1 MTALGFKPDFE
12 QTARRFEAWWHGE
25 IIDRPPVTFSV
36 KRQKSV
42 RRIAPPSTLRERW
55 LDVEFVVESSLAA
68 MEATNYLGDA
78 LPVFW
83 PNIGP
88 EITAT
93 LYGCDLTFGEWTSW
107 SSPVIHDPS
116 GWERIA
122 QATPDFNSLYWQT
135 CEAMTRL
142 AIERC
147 AGRYLVGLTDLH
159 GTYDMLAALR
169 EPIDLCTDLL
179 DCPELV
185 DRAARNVAQGFA
197 AAFAR
202 NWALIDAAGMGAV
215 SWAPCYHAGPAY
227 VASCDFWCML
237 SPSMA
242 RELVYPTLRAEM
254 RGLERSIFHLDGEQ
268 ALPHL
273 DLTLSL
279 PGLNAL
285 QWVYG
290 AGHGPAA
297 RWLDVYRRA
306 RAAGKS
312 LQIIATDAGDALTV
326 LRELGPAGVWF
337 TIEQEFESSGEA
349 EAFLREV
356 GRVTVQSA
364 GRYLLTDETS
374 LMRCPKTRPCNRS
387 RFKPVPW
394 VANTRNEPAASFRP
408 VRTNTPF

>member
-1 MTALGFKPDFE
+1 MLRHFPSTPPRGREHFGAPLTALGFKPDFA

-25 IIDRPPVTFSV
+25 IIDRPPVTLSV
-36 KRQKSV
+36 KRQGAV
-42 RRIAPPSTLRERW
+42 RSPPARPATLRERW
-55 LDVEFVVESSLAA
+55 LDVEYVVDSSIAA
-68 MEATNYLGDA
+68 MEGTTYRGDT

-93 LYGCDLTFGEWTSW
+93 LYGCDLTFGETTSW

-116 GWERIA
+116 EWARIA
-122 QATPDFNSLYWQT
+122 NAAPDFNCVYWQK

-142 AIERC
+142 AIDRS

-169 EPIDLCTDLL
+169 EPIFLCTDLL
-179 DCPELV
+179 DCPDLV
-185 DRAARNVAQGFA
+185 DRAARNVARGFA

-202 NWALIDAAGMGAV
+202 NWALINAAGLGSV

-227 VASCDFWCML
+227 IASCDFWCMV
-237 SPSMA
+237 SPAMA
-242 RELVYPTLRAEM
+242 RDLVYPTLLTEM
-254 RGLERSIFHLDGEQ
+254 HGLERSIFHLDGEQ

-297 RWLDVYRRA
+297 RWLEVYRRA
-306 RAAGKS
+306 RATGKS
-312 LQIIATDAGDALTV
+312 LQIIATDAADALTV
-326 LRELGPAGVWF
+326 LRELGPAGLWF
-337 TIEQEFESSGEA
+337 TIDQEFESAGEA

-356 GRVTVQSA
+356 DRVTAQA
-364 GRYLLTDETS
+364 TGR
-374 LMRCPKTRPCNRS
+374 
-387 RFKPVPW
+387 
-394 VANTRNEPAASFRP
+394 
-408 VRTNTPF
+408 